1 MGRSGE
7 RTLRAKKTTDTKAVK
22 HDQVWSVWME
32 RSLRLEHSETERV
45 PGDAGRRQRS
55 RAYRPL
61 KAQNTQPPR
70 SLAHLSLGPLTK
82 NPLALTPSLFL
93 NRVRPVSDRGNWGQF
108 MGFSQGRIQLS
119 THKRLSLSPL
129 DSKPCV

>member
-7 RTLRAKKTTDTKAVK
+7 RTLRAKKTTGTKAVK
-22 HDQVWSVWME
+22 HGQVCSVWME

-61 KAQNTQPPR
+61 KAQNTQPPW

-82 NPLALTPSLFL
+82 NPLP
-93 NRVRPVSDRGNWGQF
+93 
-108 MGFSQGRIQLS
+108 
-119 THKRLSLSPL
+119 
-129 DSKPCV
+129 